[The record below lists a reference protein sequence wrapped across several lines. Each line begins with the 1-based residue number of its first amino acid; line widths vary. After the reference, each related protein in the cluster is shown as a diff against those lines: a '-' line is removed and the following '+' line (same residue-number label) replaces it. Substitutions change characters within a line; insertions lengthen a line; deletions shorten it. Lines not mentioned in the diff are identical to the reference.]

1 MSEPTPTD
9 SPRETTDTAR
19 DPEMGP
25 GHDIVSGGH
34 VDLTM
39 HVGPLYFDAHRVV
52 YATIILMTTYAL
64 YDEGTDPFGPGPLI
78 ELFGLSLAPLF
89 ALAMAHAFSDAIDL
103 QIRNGRRLNRH
114 DRLHLMTTNLQY
126 LYVAIPPMALIV
138 LLSLFQWHA
147 NDIVSF
153 VQVVGIGSLAFWGA
167 YAARRAGLGRWL
179 QVRFAFGYAIMGLI
193 IITVELILT
202 H

>member
-1 MSEPTPTD
+1 MTEPTTNRPT
-9 SPRETTDTAR
+9 

-25 GHDIVSGGH
+25 DADVLSGGEI
-34 VDLTM
+34 DLTM

-52 YATIILMTTYAL
+52 YATIILMTAYAL
-64 YDEGTDPFGPGPLI
+64 YDEGTDPFGPGPLL
-78 ELFGLSLAPLF
+78 EMFGMSIAPLF

-114 DRLHLMTTNLQY
+114 DRRHLLSTNLQY
-126 LYVAIPPMALIV
+126 LYVAIPPMAIIV
-138 LLSLFQWHA
+138 LLSLFGWAA

-153 VQVVGIGSLAFWGA
+153 VQLLGIGSLSFWGV
-167 YAARRAGLGRWL
+167 YAARKAGLSRWA
-179 QVRFAFGYAIMGLI
+179 QTRFAVAYAIMGIVI
-193 IITVELILT
+193 IVVELILT